1 MSAPLTKLIDDAM
14 AANKT
19 AAAANNE
26 LMKAAQNLAK
36 ANEDAKAAAPVV
48 PATAG
53 AADIAALEA
62 AEKTAREEAVAA
74 RTAVGTADPS
84 VKADAEDKAARL
96 EKIADKALNDLEIAR
111 AAAGGMRGGGGGA
124 KRRPNRKQMGGNRK
138 TPKKVKKA
146 QKKSR
151 KNRK

>member
-1 MSAPLTKLIDDAM
+1 MSAPLSPIIEEAM
-14 AANKT
+14 RANET
-19 AAAANNE
+19 AVKANNE

-111 AAAGGMRGGGGGA
+111 AAAGGMRGGGA